1 MAIGPRVST
10 LEGVNRRAWT
20 MLLVLGAIWGAS
32 YLLIKI
38 GVRDLSPAM
47 VSWARVALAALVL
60 VPLAARSGALGR
72 VRDIGIGW
80 LALLAATQI
89 AGPFVLI
96 AAAEQEISS
105 GLAGILV
112 ASAPLFTALLALRV
126 DAEEQSRGLR
136 LVGVVLGIAGVGVLL
151 GVDLGDS
158 RSQLLGGLAV
168 LLAGFGYAVG
178 GLIAKRRLGSVP
190 PLGMAAWVTVAAT
203 VLLVPFAGATLP
215 SQAPG
220 LGPLAAVLA
229 LGVVGTGV
237 AFAIFY
243 ELIGSVGPARTWIVT
258 YLAPGFAVAYGA
270 IFLDEVITASTL
282 AGLGLILA
290 GSYLAAEGGNPLGR
304 REVAAE
310 QGPAAQE
317 GRGAIAVGA
326 ELVPER
332 VEGR

>member
-1 MAIGPRVST
+1 MAIGPRAAT

-20 MLLVLGAIWGAS
+20 MLFVLGAIWGAS

-47 VSWARVALAALVL
+47 VAWARVALAAAVL
-60 VPLAARSGALGR
+60 VPLAVHNGALGR
-72 VRDIGIGW
+72 VRDIGVGW
-80 LALLAATQI
+80 LAVLGATQI

-96 AAAEQEISS
+96 AAAEEEISS

-112 ASAPLFTALLALRV
+112 ASAPLFTALLALRL
-126 DAEEQSRGLR
+126 DPEERSRGLR
-136 LVGVVLGIAGVGVLL
+136 LVGIGLGVAGVAVLL
-151 GVDLGDS
+151 GVDLGGS
-158 RSQLLGGLAV
+158 GSQLLGGLAV
-168 LLAGFGYAVG
+168 LLAGLGYAIG
-178 GLIAKRRLGSVP
+178 GLVAKRRLASVP

-203 VLLVPFAGATLP
+203 ILLIPFAAATVP

-220 LGPLAAVLA
+220 LGPLAAVFA
-229 LGVVGTGV
+229 LGVVGTGI

-290 GSYLAAEGGNPLGR
+290 GSYLAAEGRNPLR
-304 REVAAE
+304 RRQVPAE
-310 QGPAAQE
+310 GGPATQE
-317 GRGAIAVGA
+317 RGRAVAVGA

-332 VEGR
+332 AEGR